1 MRSAARI
8 AFLAGGILV
17 AFLLTRDCVPS
28 RVVFPSPTPTVRQS
42 SAVPTRSVSP
52 TPRASATAT
61 TQLPSA
67 FSLTV
72 TDADLTKAAQS
83 AFPQTVN
90 GVTVRDPVV
99 RTTASGVRL
108 TASARV
114 FFGTL
119 EFLMSGTPYA
129 DAGRVAVR
137 VDQVTLGGLGLPDSV
152 RESSAAAVQEAIGRL
167 VPSTVN
173 VQKVSLG
180 DGTITIEGVTQR

>member
-1 MRSAARI
+1 VSSAARI
-8 AFLAGGILV
+8 AFLAVGILV

-28 RVVFPSPTPTVRQS
+28 RVVFPSPTPTVSQS
-42 SAVPTRSVSP
+42 SAAPTRSVTP
-52 TPRASATAT
+52 TPRAATAT

-72 TDADLTKAAQS
+72 SDADLTKAAES

-119 EFLMSGTPYA
+119 EFVMSGTPYA
-129 DAGRVAVR
+129 DGGRVAVR

-152 RESSAAAVQEAIGRL
+152 RESSAAAVQEAIARL

-180 DGTITIEGVTQR
+180 EGIITIEGVTKR